1 MAVFAYLGEVH
12 AFKFSRKLPV
22 KSMKLCT
29 LFFAMLTNC
38 IVALSWHNCLHEA
51 CTSTNFFHNFQ
62 VSHFQYE
69 SAWAIH
75 SLLRRANAWNVS
87 FRDSNYPIIP
97 GSDCSPAGIIFV
109 QSQSEN
115 DMLLSK
121 LCLSYLHFLIITQRL
136 FSFHFLS
143 KFLISSPKQFL
154 LRFLSVVLFNCCHWS
169 LLAFELPCHQ
179 INRSKITWSD
189 QEFNWN

>member
-1 MAVFAYLGEVH
+1 MAVFSYLGEVH

-38 IVALSWHNCLHEA
+38 IVALSRHNCLHEA

-97 GSDCSPAGIIFV
+97 PTPPTDAAP
-109 QSQSEN
+109 
-115 DMLLSK
+115 
-121 LCLSYLHFLIITQRL
+121 
-136 FSFHFLS
+136 
-143 KFLISSPKQFL
+143 QFL
-154 LRFLSVVLFNCCHWS
+154 QKLAPYIHLADVVPFWLFIVIIP
-169 LLAFELPCHQ
+169 LVL
-179 INRSKITWSD
+179 I
-189 QEFNWN
+189 

>member
-12 AFKFSRKLPV
+12 AFNFSRKLPA

-69 SAWAIH
+69 SAWAIY

-87 FRDSNYPIIP
+87 FRDSSYPIIP
-97 GSDCSPAGIIFV
+97 PTPHRRSTTVS
-109 QSQSEN
+109 SET
-115 DMLLSK
+115 
-121 LCLSYLHFLIITQRL
+121 CFLYSL
-136 FSFHFLS
+136 GW
-143 KFLISSPKQFL
+143 
-154 LRFLSVVLFNCCHWS
+154 CGS
-169 LLAFELPCHQ
+169 LLTFYCYYSFSAHL
-179 INRSKITWSD
+179 K
-189 QEFNWN
+189 